1 MPAEIMSNP
10 LLGQMFGGG
19 GGGKPQ
25 TEVLFAS
32 TDITVAGNMDNLAL
46 QLAPGFKVS
55 GRVEFDFRTG
65 RPVPTG
71 QQMQAISISLNAIDG
86 RSAGGGVLAGLGGL
100 ATPDRVDQKGEFKT
114 KGYQAGRYFLTVTS
128 PGGGAGPLQ
137 VKSATLGGRDVLD
150 TAFDLTADMAG
161 LVITFVDQMASVS
174 GTVTAP
180 GETDF
185 SEALIVLFP
194 HNHRTWI
201 ANGMSA
207 RLARSARASR
217 NGAFSIGN
225 VPAGEYFV
233 VAIDQSAAGDL
244 QDPAVIDALSR
255 MATRITV
262 TTDPAKVDLTKA
274 RVGK

>member
-1 MPAEIMSNP
+1 
-10 LLGQMFGGG
+10 
-19 GGGKPQ
+19 
-25 TEVLFAS
+25 
-32 TDITVAGNMDNLAL
+32 
-46 QLAPGFKVS
+46 
-55 GRVEFDFRTG
+55 
-65 RPVPTG
+65 
-71 QQMQAISISLNAIDG
+71 
-86 RSAGGGVLAGLGGL
+86 
-100 ATPDRVDQKGEFKT
+100 
-114 KGYQAGRYFLTVTS
+114 
-128 PGGGAGPLQ
+128 